1 MAEVTYP
8 PLDTPKPVADDV
20 WIVDSGPQAVMGF
33 IQLPVRMTVIRLPS
47 GDLWL
52 HSPTRF
58 TSALKGALDA
68 IGPVRH
74 LVAPNIAHWTHLK
87 EWQGAYPGAV
97 TSAAPE
103 LRERAAVKKEGL
115 RLDRD
120 LHDPAPPD
128 WAGTIDQIVVPGA
141 GGFREVAFFHNP
153 TRTLLLT
160 DLVVNLEAKKLPL
173 PTRLFA
179 RANGMLAPSG
189 KTPAYLR
196 LMLRMRGAEAREVVS
211 RVIGWEP
218 ERVVITH
225 GRWFERN
232 GAAEVRRR
240 FGWLVR

>member
-8 PLDTPKPVADDV
+8 PLDTPKPVADGV

-47 GDLWL
+47 GELWL

-58 TSALKGALDA
+58 TSALKGALEA
-68 IGPVRH
+68 IGPIRH

-87 EWQGAYPGAV
+87 EWQQACPAAL

-141 GGFREVAFFHNP
+141 GGFREVAFFHTP

-160 DLVVNLEAKKLPL
+160 DLLVNLEARKLPL
-173 PTRLFA
+173 ATRLFA
-179 RANGMLAPSG
+179 RANGMLAPNG
-189 KTPAYLR
+189 KAPAYLR
-196 LMLRMRGAEAREVVS
+196 LMLRLKGAEAREALS
-211 RVIGWEP
+211 RVLAWEP

-225 GRWFERN
+225 GRWFERD
-232 GAAEVRRR
+232 GAAGVRRG
-240 FGWLVR
+240 FGWLVG

>member
-120 LHDPAPPD
+120 LHDPSPPD

-179 RANGMLAPSG
+179 RANGMLAPNG
-189 KTPAYLR
+189 KAPAYLR
-196 LMLRMRGAEAREVVS
+196 LMLRMRGAEAREAVS

-225 GRWFERN
+225 GRWFERD
-232 GAAEVRRR
+232 GAAAVRRG